1 MKSYYIKQVCGLFT
15 ALLVF
20 IVSGCSS
27 DEALKQYNVEEEFS
41 EGMRKY
47 QQGDYLEAIDN
58 FKIVT
63 LQFQGSR
70 YADAAQ
76 FYMGECRFMREEYVL
91 AAYEYEQ
98 LLKLMP
104 HSPYCSKALFQ
115 QATSYYKLSPSSYLD
130 QEYTRKAIDTYQ
142 AFLEYYPTDSLAT
155 IAEERIKELNTK
167 LAKKEYENG
176 IIYMKMKYY
185 RSAAYYF
192 DIILNKYHD
201 TPYAEPA
208 LLKKAEALYHRK
220 KYDEAEEALKK
231 FLERYPM
238 STAIGE
244 ARKLAENIKAGIAAA
259 LEEAKK
265 PKKIQ
270 QIEKEQGM
278 QEGS

>member
-1 MKSYYIKQVCGLFT
+1 M
-15 ALLVF
+15 ALIIGIF
-20 IVSGCSS
+20 AGCSS
-27 DEALKQYNVEEEFS
+27 DEALKEYNVEEEFNQ
-41 EGMRKY
+41 GMKKF
-47 QQGDYLEAIDN
+47 QEGDYLEAIDN

-70 YADAAQ
+70 YADVAQ
-76 FYMGECRFMREEYVL
+76 FYMGECRFRREEYVL

-155 IAEERIKELNTK
+155 VAEERIKELNTK

-176 IIYMKMKYY
+176 IIYMKMRYY

-192 DIILNKYHD
+192 DIVLNKYHD
-201 TPYAEPA
+201 TQYAEPA
-208 LLKKAEALYHRK
+208 LLKKAEALYYRK
-220 KYDEAEEALKK
+220 KYDEAEQTVKK
-231 FLERYPM
+231 FIEKYPT
-238 STAIGE
+238 SSSIAD
-244 ARKLAENIKAGIAAA
+244 AYKLMENIKVAEATAR
-259 LEEAKK
+259 EEAKK
-265 PKKIQ
+265 PKKAHK
-270 QIEKEQGM
+270 IENEQGM
-278 QEGS
+278 KEGS